1 LIRAEIPTRIFSRVG
16 GKVDAPVMVL
26 VDPLRYPSVRTEI
39 ADGVYPKTD
48 RRNWLAF
55 TTSL

>member
-1 LIRAEIPTRIFSRVG
+1 MAEIPSRIFSRVG

-26 VDPLRYPSVRTEI
+26 VDPLRCPSVRIEI
-39 ADGVYPKTD
+39 AEGVYLKTE
-48 RRNWLAF
+48 RRYWLAF